1 MTYHDICQ
9 RLTPLYGPQEAKAMT
24 RMLLEDL
31 FSLSF
36 ADILCGAT
44 EHLSDADTLRLQ
56 QSVARLLDAEPLQY
70 VTGTAFFCGHL
81 FHVAPGV
88 LIPRPETEWIV
99 DTAVNLV
106 TSSDNADT
114 TAKVCSSAV
123 DGSSPRILDI
133 GTGSGCIATSISLA
147 LTDRHCHT
155 EAWDI
160 SEDALRI
167 AADNAKRLGAEVE
180 FRRRDALRLEDDFSA
195 EEKLEAEQGGA
206 EALRDSASWDIIVSN
221 PPYICNREAADMH
234 ANVLR
239 HEPHLALFVPDT
251 DPLLFYRAIARYAMR
266 SLRKGGWLLFE
277 CNTLYAHDTA
287 QMVSDMGFA
296 TSVVEDDCF
305 GKPRFVK
312 AQK

>member
-1 MTYHDICQ
+1 
-9 RLTPLYGPQEAKAMT
+9 MT

-70 VTGTAFFCGHL
+70 VTGTAFFCGHP

-106 TSSDNADT
+106 M
-114 TAKVCSSAV
+114 SSA
-123 DGSSPRILDI
+123 PRILDI
-133 GTGSGCIATSISLA
+133 GSGSGCIATSISLA
-147 LTDRHCHT
+147 LADRHCYT

-167 AADNAKRLGAEVE
+167 AADNAERLGADVK
-180 FRRRDALRLEDDFSA
+180 FCLRDALRLEEDFPA
-195 EEKLEAEQGGA
+195 EERLEAEQGGA

-251 DPLLFYRAIARYAMR
+251 DPLLFYRAIASYAMR

-287 QMVSDMGFA
+287 QMASDMGFA

>member
-1 MTYHDICQ
+1 
-9 RLTPLYGPQEAKAMT
+9 MT

-44 EHLSDADTLRLQ
+44 EHLSDADALRLQ
-56 QSVARLLDAEPLQY
+56 QSVDRLLDAEPLQY
-70 VTGTAFFCGHL
+70 VTGTAFFCGHP

-106 TSSDNADT
+106 TSSA
-114 TAKVCSSAV
+114 
-123 DGSSPRILDI
+123 PRILDI

-147 LTDRHCHT
+147 LADKHCYT

-167 AADNAKRLGAEVE
+167 AADNAARLGAEVK
-180 FRRRDALRLEDDFSA
+180 FRRRDALRLEKDLPA
-195 EEKLEAEQGGA
+195 EERLEAEQGGA

-266 SLRKGGWLLFE
+266 SLREGGWLLFE

-287 QMVSDMGFA
+287 QMASDMGFV

-305 GKPRFVK
+305 GMPRFVK

>member
-70 VTGTAFFCGHL
+70 VTGTAFFCGHP

-99 DTAVNLV
+99 DTAVNLA
-106 TSSDNADT
+106 TSSA
-114 TAKVCSSAV
+114 
-123 DGSSPRILDI
+123 PRILDI

-147 LTDRHCHT
+147 LVDKHCYT

-167 AADNAKRLGAEVE
+167 ATDNAERLGADVK
-180 FRRRDALRLEDDFSA
+180 FRRRDALRLEEDFSA
-195 EEKLEAEQGGA
+195 EENQGGA
-206 EALRDSASWDIIVSN
+206 EALSYTNAAAESWDIIVSN

-266 SLRKGGWLLFE
+266 NLRKGGWLLFE

-287 QMVSDMGFA
+287 QMASEMGFA

-312 AQK
+312 AQKQ

>member
-31 FSLSF
+31 FGLSF

-56 QSVARLLDAEPLQY
+56 QSVARLLDSEPLQY
-70 VTGTAFFCGHL
+70 VTGTAFFCGHP

-106 TSSDNADT
+106 M
-114 TAKVCSSAV
+114 SSA
-123 DGSSPRILDI
+123 PRILDI

-147 LTDRHCHT
+147 LADKHCYT

-167 AADNAKRLGAEVE
+167 AADNAERLGAEVK
-180 FRRRDALRLEDDFSA
+180 FRRRDALRLE
-195 EEKLEAEQGGA
+195 EEKSEEMRLEKEKGGA
-206 EALRDSASWDIIVSN
+206 EVLNDTNAAAESWDIIVSN

-266 SLRKGGWLLFE
+266 NLRKGGWLLFE

-287 QMVSDMGFA
+287 QMASEMGFA

-312 AQK
+312 AQKQ

>member
-1 MTYHDICQ
+1 
-9 RLTPLYGPQEAKAMT
+9 MT

-44 EHLSDADTLRLQ
+44 EHLSDADTMRLQ

-70 VTGTAFFCGHL
+70 VTGTAFFCGHP
-81 FHVAPGV
+81 FHVASGV

-99 DTAVNLV
+99 DTAVGI
-106 TSSDNADT
+106 A
-114 TAKVCSSAV
+114 TASA
-123 DGSSPRILDI
+123 PRILDI

-147 LTDRHCHT
+147 LADRHCYT

-167 AADNAKRLGAEVE
+167 ATDNAERLGAEVK
-180 FRRRDALRLEDDFSA
+180 FRRRDALRLEEEESEEIRLE
-195 EEKLEAEQGGA
+195 EEKGGA
-206 EALRDSASWDIIVSN
+206 DVTSSLDAAAASWDIIVSN

-266 SLRKGGWLLFE
+266 NLRKGGWLLFE

-287 QMVSDMGFA
+287 QMASDMGFV

>member
-9 RLTPLYGPQEAKAMT
+9 RLTPMYGPQEAKAMT

-70 VTGTAFFCGHL
+70 VTGKAFFCGHP

-106 TSSDNADT
+106 TSSA
-114 TAKVCSSAV
+114 
-123 DGSSPRILDI
+123 PRILDI

-147 LTDRHCHT
+147 LVDKHCYT

-167 AADNAKRLGAEVE
+167 AADNAERLGADVK
-180 FRRRDALRLEDDFSA
+180 FRRRDALRLEEDFPA
-195 EEKLEAEQGGA
+195 EENQSGA
-206 EALRDSASWDIIVSN
+206 EVLIADNASSASWDVIVSN

-234 ANVLR
+234 ANILR

-251 DPLLFYRAIARYAMR
+251 DPLLFYRAIASYAMR

-287 QMVSDMGFA
+287 QMALDMGFA
-296 TSVVEDDCF
+296 TSIVEDDCF

>member
-70 VTGTAFFCGHL
+70 VTGTAFFCGHP

-99 DTAVNLV
+99 DTAVGLV
-106 TSSDNADT
+106 TA
-114 TAKVCSSAV
+114 SA
-123 DGSSPRILDI
+123 PRILDI

-147 LTDRHCHT
+147 LADKHCYT

-167 AADNAKRLGAEVE
+167 AADNAERLGADVK
-180 FRRRDALRLEDDFSA
+180 FRRRDALRLE
-195 EEKLEAEQGGA
+195 EEKSEEMRL
-206 EALRDSASWDIIVSN
+206 DIIVSN

-251 DPLLFYRAIARYAMR
+251 DPLLFYRAIASYAMR

-287 QMVSDMGFA
+287 QMALDMGFA
-296 TSVVEDDCF
+296 TSIVEDDCF

>member
-70 VTGTAFFCGHL
+70 VTGTAFFCGHP

-99 DTAVNLV
+99 DTAVGLV
-106 TSSDNADT
+106 TA
-114 TAKVCSSAV
+114 SA
-123 DGSSPRILDI
+123 PRILDI

-147 LTDRHCHT
+147 LADRHCYT

-167 AADNAKRLGAEVE
+167 AADNAERLGAEVK
-180 FRRRDALRLEDDFSA
+180 FRRRDALRLEEDFSA
-195 EEKLEAEQGGA
+195 EENQGGA
-206 EALRDSASWDIIVSN
+206 EALSDTNAAASWDIIVSN

-251 DPLLFYRAIARYAMR
+251 DPLLFYRAIASYAMR

-287 QMVSDMGFA
+287 QMALDMGFA

-312 AQK
+312 AQKKNNM

>member
-56 QSVARLLDAEPLQY
+56 QFVDRLLDAEPLQY
-70 VTGTAFFCGHL
+70 VTGTAFFCGHP

-106 TSSDNADT
+106 TSSA
-114 TAKVCSSAV
+114 
-123 DGSSPRILDI
+123 PRILDI
-133 GTGSGCIATSISLA
+133 GTGSGCIATSISIALA
-147 LTDRHCHT
+147 DRHCHT

-167 AADNAKRLGAEVE
+167 AADNAERLGADVK
-180 FRRRDALRLEDDFSA
+180 FRRRDALRLEEDFPA
-195 EEKLEAEQGGA
+195 EENQGGA
-206 EALRDSASWDIIVSN
+206 EALSDTNAAAESWNIIVSN

-251 DPLLFYRAIARYAMR
+251 DPLLFYRAIASYAMR

-287 QMVSDMGFA
+287 QMALDMGFA
-296 TSVVEDDCF
+296 TSIVEDDCF

>member
-1 MTYHDICQ
+1 
-9 RLTPLYGPQEAKAMT
+9 MT
-24 RMLLEDL
+24 RLLLEDL

-56 QSVARLLDAEPLQY
+56 QSVDRLLDAEPLQY
-70 VTGTAFFCGHL
+70 VTGTAFFCGHP

-106 TSSDNADT
+106 TSSA
-114 TAKVCSSAV
+114 
-123 DGSSPRILDI
+123 PRILDI

-147 LTDRHCHT
+147 LVDKHCYT

-167 AADNAKRLGAEVE
+167 ATDNAERLGAEVK
-180 FRRRDALRLEDDFSA
+180 FRRRDALRLEEDFPA
-195 EEKLEAEQGGA
+195 EENQGGA
-206 EALRDSASWDIIVSN
+206 EALSDTNAAAESWDIIVSN

-251 DPLLFYRAIARYAMR
+251 DPLLFYRAISRYAMR

-287 QMVSDMGFA
+287 QMALDMGFA

>member
-1 MTYHDICQ
+1 
-9 RLTPLYGPQEAKAMT
+9 MT

-70 VTGTAFFCGHL
+70 VTGTAFFCGHP

-106 TSSDNADT
+106 TSSA
-114 TAKVCSSAV
+114 
-123 DGSSPRILDI
+123 PRILDI

-147 LTDRHCHT
+147 LADRHCYT

-167 AADNAKRLGAEVE
+167 AADNAERLGADVK
-180 FRRRDALRLEDDFSA
+180 FRRRDALRLEEDFPA
-195 EEKLEAEQGGA
+195 EENQSGA
-206 EALRDSASWDIIVSN
+206 EVLIADNASSASWDVIVSN

-251 DPLLFYRAIARYAMR
+251 DPLLFYRAIARYSMR

-287 QMVSDMGFA
+287 QMASDMGFVK
-296 TSVVEDDCF
+296 SVVEDDCF

>member
-9 RLTPLYGPQEAKAMT
+9 RLTPLYGQQEAKAMT
-24 RMLLEDL
+24 RLLLEDL

-56 QSVARLLDAEPLQY
+56 QSVDRLLDAEPLQY
-70 VTGTAFFCGHL
+70 VTGTAFFCGHP

-106 TSSDNADT
+106 TA
-114 TAKVCSSAV
+114 SA
-123 DGSSPRILDI
+123 PRILDI

-147 LTDRHCHT
+147 LADRHCYT

-167 AADNAKRLGAEVE
+167 AADNAERLGAEVK
-180 FRRRDALRLEDDFSA
+180 FRRRDALRLE
-195 EEKLEAEQGGA
+195 EEKSEEIML
-206 EALRDSASWDIIVSN
+206 DIIVSN

-251 DPLLFYRAIARYAMR
+251 DPLLFYRAIASYAMR

-287 QMVSDMGFA
+287 QMASDMEFA

>member
-1 MTYHDICQ
+1 
-9 RLTPLYGPQEAKAMT
+9 MT

-70 VTGTAFFCGHL
+70 VTGTAFFCGHP

-106 TSSDNADT
+106 M
-114 TAKVCSSAV
+114 SSA
-123 DGSSPRILDI
+123 PRILDI

-147 LTDRHCHT
+147 LADRHCHT

-160 SEDALRI
+160 SEDSLRI
-167 AADNAKRLGAEVE
+167 AADNAERLGADVK
-180 FRRRDALRLEDDFSA
+180 FRRRDALRLEEDFPA
-195 EEKLEAEQGGA
+195 EENQGGA
-206 EALRDSASWDIIVSN
+206 EALSDTNAAAESWDIIVSN

-251 DPLLFYRAIARYAMR
+251 DPLLFYRAIARYSMR

-287 QMVSDMGFA
+287 QMASNMGFA

>member
-9 RLTPLYGPQEAKAMT
+9 RLTPMYGPQEAKAMT

-56 QSVARLLDAEPLQY
+56 QSVDRLLDAEPLQY
-70 VTGTAFFCGHL
+70 VTGTAFFCGHP

-106 TSSDNADT
+106 M
-114 TAKVCSSAV
+114 SSA
-123 DGSSPRILDI
+123 PRILDI

-147 LTDRHCHT
+147 LADRHCYT

-167 AADNAKRLGAEVE
+167 AADNAERLGADVK
-180 FRRRDALRLEDDFSA
+180 FCRRDALRLEEDFPA
-195 EEKLEAEQGGA
+195 EENQGGA
-206 EALRDSASWDIIVSN
+206 EALSDTNAAAESWNIIVSN

-277 CNTLYAHDTA
+277 CNMLYAHDTA
-287 QMVSDMGFA
+287 QMASNMGFA

>member
-1 MTYHDICQ
+1 
-9 RLTPLYGPQEAKAMT
+9 MT

-56 QSVARLLDAEPLQY
+56 QSVDRLLDAEPLQY
-70 VTGTAFFCGHL
+70 VTGTAFFCGHP

-106 TSSDNADT
+106 TSSA
-114 TAKVCSSAV
+114 
-123 DGSSPRILDI
+123 PRILDI

-147 LTDRHCHT
+147 LADRHCHT

-167 AADNAKRLGAEVE
+167 AADNAERLGADVK
-180 FRRRDALRLEDDFSA
+180 FRRRDALRLEEDFPA
-195 EEKLEAEQGGA
+195 EENQGGA
-206 EALRDSASWDIIVSN
+206 EALSDTNAAAESWNIIVSN

-277 CNTLYAHDTA
+277 CNMLYAHDTA
-287 QMVSDMGFA
+287 QMASDMGFA

>member
-70 VTGTAFFCGHL
+70 VTGTAFFCGHP

-99 DTAVNLV
+99 DTAVGLV
-106 TSSDNADT
+106 TSSA
-114 TAKVCSSAV
+114 
-123 DGSSPRILDI
+123 PRILDI

-147 LTDRHCHT
+147 LADRHCYT

-167 AADNAKRLGAEVE
+167 AADNAERLGADVK
-180 FRRRDALRLEDDFSA
+180 FRRRDALRLEEDFPA
-195 EEKLEAEQGGA
+195 EENQSGA
-206 EALRDSASWDIIVSN
+206 EVLIADNASSASWDVIVSN

-251 DPLLFYRAIARYAMR
+251 DPLLFYRAIASYAMR

-287 QMVSDMGFA
+287 QMASDMGFA

>member
-9 RLTPLYGPQEAKAMT
+9 RLTPMYGPQEAKAMT

-44 EHLSDADTLRLQ
+44 ERLSNADTLRLQ

-70 VTGTAFFCGHL
+70 VTGTAFFCGHP

-88 LIPRPETEWIV
+88 LIPRPETEWMV

-106 TSSDNADT
+106 TSSA
-114 TAKVCSSAV
+114 
-123 DGSSPRILDI
+123 PRILDI

-147 LTDRHCHT
+147 LADKHCYT

-167 AADNAKRLGAEVE
+167 AADNAERLGADVK
-180 FRRRDALRLEDDFSA
+180 FRRRDALRLEENFPA
-195 EEKLEAEQGGA
+195 EENQGGA
-206 EALRDSASWDIIVSN
+206 EVLIADNASTASWDIIVSN

-266 SLRKGGWLLFE
+266 NLRKGGWLLFE

-287 QMVSDMGFA
+287 QMASDMGFA
-296 TSVVEDDCF
+296 KSVVEDDCF

-312 AQK
+312 AQKQ

>member
-70 VTGTAFFCGHL
+70 VTGKAFFCGHP

-106 TSSDNADT
+106 M
-114 TAKVCSSAV
+114 SSA
-123 DGSSPRILDI
+123 PRILDI

-147 LTDRHCHT
+147 LADKHCYT

-167 AADNAKRLGAEVE
+167 AADNAERLGADVK
-180 FRRRDALRLEDDFSA
+180 FRRRDALRLEEDFPA
-195 EEKLEAEQGGA
+195 EENQGGA
-206 EALRDSASWDIIVSN
+206 EALSDTNAAAESWDIIVSN

-266 SLRKGGWLLFE
+266 SLKKGGWLLFE
-277 CNTLYAHDTA
+277 CNTLYAHVTA
-287 QMVSDMGFA
+287 QMASDMGFA

>member
-1 MTYHDICQ
+1 
-9 RLTPLYGPQEAKAMT
+9 MT

-56 QSVARLLDAEPLQY
+56 QSVARLLDTEPLQY
-70 VTGTAFFCGHL
+70 VTGKAFFCGHP

-106 TSSDNADT
+106 TSSA
-114 TAKVCSSAV
+114 
-123 DGSSPRILDI
+123 PRILDI

-147 LTDRHCHT
+147 LADRHCHT

-167 AADNAKRLGAEVE
+167 AADNAERLGAEVK
-180 FRRRDALRLEDDFSA
+180 FRRHDALRLEEDFPA
-195 EEKLEAEQGGA
+195 EENQGGA
-206 EALRDSASWDIIVSN
+206 EALSDTNAAAESWNIIVSN

-251 DPLLFYRAIARYAMR
+251 DPLLFYRAIASYAMR

-277 CNTLYAHDTA
+277 CNMLYAHDTA
-287 QMVSDMGFA
+287 QMASDMGFA

>member
-70 VTGTAFFCGHL
+70 VTGTAFFCGHP

-99 DTAVNLV
+99 DTAANLV
-106 TSSDNADT
+106 M
-114 TAKVCSSAV
+114 SSA
-123 DGSSPRILDI
+123 PRILDI

-147 LTDRHCHT
+147 LVDKHCYT

-167 AADNAKRLGAEVE
+167 AADNAERLGADVK
-180 FRRRDALRLEDDFSA
+180 FRRRDALRLEENFPA
-195 EEKLEAEQGGA
+195 EENQGGA
-206 EALRDSASWDIIVSN
+206 EVLSADNVSSASWDIIVSN

-287 QMVSDMGFA
+287 QMASDMGFA

>member
-9 RLTPLYGPQEAKAMT
+9 RLTPLYGQQEAKAMT
-24 RMLLEDL
+24 RLLLEDL
-31 FSLSF
+31 FGLSF

-70 VTGTAFFCGHL
+70 VTGKAFFCDHP

-88 LIPRPETEWIV
+88 LIPRPETEWMV
-99 DTAVNLV
+99 DTAVGI
-106 TSSDNADT
+106 A
-114 TAKVCSSAV
+114 TASA
-123 DGSSPRILDI
+123 PRILDI
-133 GTGSGCIATSISLA
+133 GTGSGCIAISISLA
-147 LTDRHCHT
+147 LADRHCYT

-167 AADNAKRLGAEVE
+167 AADNAARLGAEVK
-180 FRRRDALRLEDDFSA
+180 FRRRDALRLEEDFSA
-195 EEKLEAEQGGA
+195 EENQGGA
-206 EALRDSASWDIIVSN
+206 EVLSDTNAAASWNIIVSN

-251 DPLLFYRAIARYAMR
+251 DPLLFYRAIASYAMR

-287 QMVSDMGFA
+287 QMASDMGFA

-312 AQK
+312 AQKK

>member
-9 RLTPLYGPQEAKAMT
+9 RLTTLYGPQEAKAMT

-56 QSVARLLDAEPLQY
+56 QSVARLLDTEPLQY
-70 VTGTAFFCGHL
+70 VTGKAFFCGHP

-106 TSSDNADT
+106 TSSA
-114 TAKVCSSAV
+114 
-123 DGSSPRILDI
+123 PRILDI

-147 LTDRHCHT
+147 LADRHCHT

-167 AADNAKRLGAEVE
+167 AADNAERLGAEVK
-180 FRRRDALRLEDDFSA
+180 FRRHDALRLEEDFPT
-195 EEKLEAEQGGA
+195 EENQGGA
-206 EALRDSASWDIIVSN
+206 EALSDTNAAAESWNIIVSN

-287 QMVSDMGFA
+287 QMASDMGFA

>member
-56 QSVARLLDAEPLQY
+56 QSVARLLDSEPLQY
-70 VTGTAFFCGHL
+70 VTGTAFFCCHP

-106 TSSDNADT
+106 TSS
-114 TAKVCSSAV
+114 S
-123 DGSSPRILDI
+123 RILDI

-147 LTDRHCHT
+147 LIDRHCYT

-167 AADNAKRLGAEVE
+167 AADNAARLGADVK
-180 FRRRDALRLEDDFSA
+180 FCRRDALRLEEDLPAEVRLEADLPA

-221 PPYICNREAADMH
+221 PPYICNCEAADMH

-287 QMVSDMGFA
+287 QMALDMGFA

>member
-9 RLTPLYGPQEAKAMT
+9 RLTPLYGQQEAKAMT
-24 RMLLEDL
+24 RLLLEDL

-56 QSVARLLDAEPLQY
+56 QSVVRLLDAEPLQY
-70 VTGTAFFCGHL
+70 VTGTAFFCGHP

-99 DTAVNLV
+99 DTAVGLV
-106 TSSDNADT
+106 TSSA
-114 TAKVCSSAV
+114 
-123 DGSSPRILDI
+123 PRILDI

-147 LTDRHCHT
+147 LADRHCYT

-167 AADNAKRLGAEVE
+167 AADNAERLGADVK
-180 FRRRDALRLEDDFSA
+180 FRRRDALRLEEDKS
-195 EEKLEAEQGGA
+195 EEIML
-206 EALRDSASWDIIVSN
+206 DIIVSN

-251 DPLLFYRAIARYAMR
+251 DPLLFYRAIACYAMR

-287 QMVSDMGFA
+287 QMASDMGFA

>member
-1 MTYHDICQ
+1 
-9 RLTPLYGPQEAKAMT
+9 MT

-70 VTGTAFFCGHL
+70 VTGTAFFCGHS

-99 DTAVNLV
+99 DTAVGIV
-106 TSSDNADT
+106 M
-114 TAKVCSSAV
+114 SSA
-123 DGSSPRILDI
+123 PRILDI

-147 LTDRHCHT
+147 LADRHCYT

-167 AADNAKRLGAEVE
+167 AADNAERLGADVK
-180 FRRRDALRLEDDFSA
+180 FCRRDALRLEEDFPA
-195 EEKLEAEQGGA
+195 EERLEAEQGGA

-251 DPLLFYRAIARYAMR
+251 DPLLFYRAIASYAMR

-287 QMVSDMGFA
+287 QMALDMGFA

>member
-9 RLTPLYGPQEAKAMT
+9 RLTPLYGPQEAKAIT

-56 QSVARLLDAEPLQY
+56 QSVARLLDSEPLQY
-70 VTGTAFFCGHL
+70 VTGTAFFCGHP

-106 TSSDNADT
+106 M
-114 TAKVCSSAV
+114 SSA
-123 DGSSPRILDI
+123 PRILDI

-147 LTDRHCHT
+147 LADRHCYT

-167 AADNAKRLGAEVE
+167 AADNAARLGAEVE
-180 FRRRDALRLEDDFSA
+180 FRRRDALRLEEDIPAEEKLEEDLPA

-296 TSVVEDDCF
+296 KSVVEDDCF

>member
-70 VTGTAFFCGHL
+70 VTGTAFFCGHP

-99 DTAVNLV
+99 DTAVGIV
-106 TSSDNADT
+106 TA
-114 TAKVCSSAV
+114 SA
-123 DGSSPRILDI
+123 PRILDI

-147 LTDRHCHT
+147 LVDKHCYT

-167 AADNAKRLGAEVE
+167 AADNAERLGADVK
-180 FRRRDALRLEDDFSA
+180 FRRRDALRLEEDFPA
-195 EEKLEAEQGGA
+195 EENQSGA
-206 EALRDSASWDIIVSN
+206 EVLIADNASSASWDIIVSN

-277 CNTLYAHDTA
+277 CNTLYAPDTA
-287 QMVSDMGFA
+287 QMAADMGFA

>member
-70 VTGTAFFCGHL
+70 VTGTAFFCGHP

-106 TSSDNADT
+106 TSSA
-114 TAKVCSSAV
+114 
-123 DGSSPRILDI
+123 PRILDI

-147 LTDRHCHT
+147 LADRHCHT

-167 AADNAKRLGAEVE
+167 AADNAERLGADVK
-180 FRRRDALRLEDDFSA
+180 FRRRDALRLEEDFPA
-195 EEKLEAEQGGA
+195 EENQSGA
-206 EALRDSASWDIIVSN
+206 EVLIADNASSASWDVIVSN

-251 DPLLFYRAIARYAMR
+251 DPLLFYRAIARYSMR

-287 QMVSDMGFA
+287 QMASNMGFA

>member
-56 QSVARLLDAEPLQY
+56 QSVARLLDSEPLQY
-70 VTGTAFFCGHL
+70 VTGTAFFCGHP

-106 TSSDNADT
+106 TSSA
-114 TAKVCSSAV
+114 
-123 DGSSPRILDI
+123 PRILDI
-133 GTGSGCIATSISLA
+133 GTGSGCIAISISLA
-147 LTDRHCHT
+147 LADRHCHT

-167 AADNAKRLGAEVE
+167 ATDNAERLGAEVK
-180 FRRRDALRLEDDFSA
+180 FRRRDALRLEEDFPA
-195 EEKLEAEQGGA
+195 EENQGGA
-206 EALRDSASWDIIVSN
+206 EVLIADNASSASWDIIVSN

-251 DPLLFYRAIARYAMR
+251 DTLLFYRAIARYAMR

-287 QMVSDMGFA
+287 RMASDMGFA

-312 AQK
+312 AQKQ

>member
-1 MTYHDICQ
+1 
-9 RLTPLYGPQEAKAMT
+9 MT

-70 VTGTAFFCGHL
+70 VTGTAFFCGHP

-99 DTAVNLV
+99 DTAVGIV
-106 TSSDNADT
+106 TA
-114 TAKVCSSAV
+114 SA
-123 DGSSPRILDI
+123 PRILDI

-147 LTDRHCHT
+147 LVDKHCYT

-167 AADNAKRLGAEVE
+167 ATDNAERLGADVK
-180 FRRRDALRLEDDFSA
+180 FRRRDALRLEEDFPA
-195 EEKLEAEQGGA
+195 EENQSGA
-206 EALRDSASWDIIVSN
+206 EVLIADNASSASWDIIVSN

-251 DPLLFYRAIARYAMR
+251 DPLLFYRAIASYAMR

-287 QMVSDMGFA
+287 QMALDMGFA
-296 TSVVEDDCF
+296 TSIVEDDCF

>member
-9 RLTPLYGPQEAKAMT
+9 RLTPLYGQQEAKAMT

-56 QSVARLLDAEPLQY
+56 QSVDRLLDAEPLQY
-70 VTGTAFFCGHL
+70 VTGTAFFCGHP

-106 TSSDNADT
+106 M
-114 TAKVCSSAV
+114 SSA
-123 DGSSPRILDI
+123 PRILDI

-147 LTDRHCHT
+147 LADKHCYT

-167 AADNAKRLGAEVE
+167 AADNAERLGAEVE
-180 FRRRDALRLEDDFSA
+180 FRRRDALRLEEDFPA
-195 EEKLEAEQGGA
+195 EENQGGA
-206 EALRDSASWDIIVSN
+206 EALNDTNAAAESWDIIVSN

-239 HEPHLALFVPDT
+239 HEPYLALFVPDT

-287 QMVSDMGFA
+287 QMASDMGFA
-296 TSVVEDDCF
+296 TSIVEDDCF

>member
-9 RLTPLYGPQEAKAMT
+9 RLTPLYGQQEAKAMT

-31 FSLSF
+31 FGLSF

-56 QSVARLLDAEPLQY
+56 QSVARLLNAEPLQY
-70 VTGTAFFCGHL
+70 VTGTAFFCGHP

-88 LIPRPETEWIV
+88 LIPRPETEWMV

-106 TSSDNADT
+106 TSSA
-114 TAKVCSSAV
+114 
-123 DGSSPRILDI
+123 PRILDI

-147 LTDRHCHT
+147 LADKHCYT

-167 AADNAKRLGAEVE
+167 ATDNAERLGAEVK
-180 FRRRDALRLEDDFSA
+180 FRRRDALRLEEDFLA
-195 EEKLEAEQGGA
+195 EENQDGA
-206 EALRDSASWDIIVSN
+206 EALSDTNAAAEPWDIIVSN

-239 HEPHLALFVPDT
+239 YEPHLALFVPDT

-287 QMVSDMGFA
+287 QMASDMGFA
-296 TSVVEDDCF
+296 KSVVEDDSF

>member
-1 MTYHDICQ
+1 
-9 RLTPLYGPQEAKAMT
+9 MT
-24 RMLLEDL
+24 RLLLEDL

-70 VTGTAFFCGHL
+70 VTGTAFFCGHP

-106 TSSDNADT
+106 TSSA
-114 TAKVCSSAV
+114 
-123 DGSSPRILDI
+123 PRILDI

-147 LTDRHCHT
+147 LADKHCYT

-167 AADNAKRLGAEVE
+167 AADNAARLGADVK
-180 FRRRDALRLEDDFSA
+180 FRRRDALRLE
-195 EEKLEAEQGGA
+195 EEKSEEMRLEKEKGGA
-206 EALRDSASWDIIVSN
+206 DVTSGLDAAESWDIIVSN

-251 DPLLFYRAIARYAMR
+251 DPLLFYRAIARYSMR

-287 QMVSDMGFA
+287 QMAADMGFA

-312 AQK
+312 VQK

>member
-70 VTGTAFFCGHL
+70 VTGTAFFCDHP

-88 LIPRPETEWIV
+88 LIPRPETEWMV
-99 DTAVNLV
+99 DTAVGI
-106 TSSDNADT
+106 A
-114 TAKVCSSAV
+114 TASA
-123 DGSSPRILDI
+123 PRILDI
-133 GTGSGCIATSISLA
+133 GTGSGCIAISISLA
-147 LTDRHCHT
+147 LADRHCYT

-167 AADNAKRLGAEVE
+167 AADNAERLGAEVK
-180 FRRRDALRLEDDFSA
+180 FRRRDALRLEEDFSA
-195 EEKLEAEQGGA
+195 EERLEAEQGGA
-206 EALRDSASWDIIVSN
+206 EALSDTNAAEPWDIIVSN

-266 SLRKGGWLLFE
+266 NLRKGGWLLFE

-287 QMVSDMGFA
+287 QMASDMGFA

>member
-9 RLTPLYGPQEAKAMT
+9 RLTPLYGPLEAKAMT

-70 VTGTAFFCGHL
+70 VTGTAFFCGHP

-106 TSSDNADT
+106 M
-114 TAKVCSSAV
+114 SSA
-123 DGSSPRILDI
+123 PRILDI
-133 GTGSGCIATSISLA
+133 GTGSGCIAISISLA
-147 LTDRHCHT
+147 LSDRHCHT

-167 AADNAKRLGAEVE
+167 AADNAARLGADVE
-180 FRRRDALRLEDDFSA
+180 FRRRDALRLEEDFLA
-195 EEKLEAEQGGA
+195 EENQGGA
-206 EALRDSASWDIIVSN
+206 EALSDTNAAAESWDIIVSN

-239 HEPHLALFVPDT
+239 HEPHLALFVSDT
-251 DPLLFYRAIARYAMR
+251 DPLLFYRAIASYAMR

-287 QMVSDMGFA
+287 QMASDMGFA

>member
-1 MTYHDICQ
+1 
-9 RLTPLYGPQEAKAMT
+9 MT

-70 VTGTAFFCGHL
+70 VTGTAFFCGHP

-99 DTAVNLV
+99 DTAVGIV
-106 TSSDNADT
+106 TA
-114 TAKVCSSAV
+114 SA
-123 DGSSPRILDI
+123 PRILDI

-147 LTDRHCHT
+147 LVDKHCYT

-167 AADNAKRLGAEVE
+167 AADNAERLGADVK
-180 FRRRDALRLEDDFSA
+180 FRRRDALRLEEDFPA
-195 EEKLEAEQGGA
+195 EENQSGA
-206 EALRDSASWDIIVSN
+206 EVLIADNASSASWDVIVSN
-221 PPYICNREAADMH
+221 PPYICNREAAYMH

-251 DPLLFYRAIARYAMR
+251 DPLLFYRAIARYSMR

-287 QMVSDMGFA
+287 QMASDMGFA

>member
-1 MTYHDICQ
+1 
-9 RLTPLYGPQEAKAMT
+9 MT
-24 RMLLEDL
+24 RLLLEDL

-70 VTGTAFFCGHL
+70 VTGTAFFCGHP

-106 TSSDNADT
+106 TA
-114 TAKVCSSAV
+114 SA
-123 DGSSPRILDI
+123 PRILDI

-147 LTDRHCHT
+147 LADKHCYT

-167 AADNAKRLGAEVE
+167 ATDNAERLGADVK
-180 FRRRDALRLEDDFSA
+180 FRRRDALRLE
-195 EEKLEAEQGGA
+195 EEKSEEMRLEEEKGGA
-206 EALRDSASWDIIVSN
+206 EALSDTNAAAESWDIIVSN

-239 HEPHLALFVPDT
+239 HEPHLALFVHDT
-251 DPLLFYRAIARYAMR
+251 DPLLFYRAIAHYSMR

-287 QMVSDMGFA
+287 QMALDMGFA

>member
-9 RLTPLYGPQEAKAMT
+9 RLTPMYGPQEAKAMT

-70 VTGTAFFCGHL
+70 VTGTAFFCGHP

-106 TSSDNADT
+106 M
-114 TAKVCSSAV
+114 SSA
-123 DGSSPRILDI
+123 PRILDI

-147 LTDRHCHT
+147 LADKHCYT

-167 AADNAKRLGAEVE
+167 AADNAERLGADVK
-180 FRRRDALRLEDDFSA
+180 FRRRDALRLEEDFPA
-195 EEKLEAEQGGA
+195 EENQGGA
-206 EALRDSASWDIIVSN
+206 EALSDTNAAAESWDIIVSN

-266 SLRKGGWLLFE
+266 SLKKGGWLLFE
-277 CNTLYAHDTA
+277 CNTLYAHVTA
-287 QMVSDMGFA
+287 QMASDMGFA

>member
-9 RLTPLYGPQEAKAMT
+9 RLTPMYGPQEAKAMT

-36 ADILCGAT
+36 ADILCEAT

-56 QSVARLLDAEPLQY
+56 QSVDRLLDAEPLQY
-70 VTGTAFFCGHL
+70 VTGTAFFCGHP

-106 TSSDNADT
+106 TSSA
-114 TAKVCSSAV
+114 
-123 DGSSPRILDI
+123 PRILDI

-147 LTDRHCHT
+147 LVDKHCYT

-167 AADNAKRLGAEVE
+167 AADNAERLGADVK
-180 FRRRDALRLEDDFSA
+180 FRRRDALRLEEDFPA
-195 EEKLEAEQGGA
+195 EENQSGA
-206 EALRDSASWDIIVSN
+206 EVLIADNASSASWDVIVSN

-277 CNTLYAHDTA
+277 CNMLYAHDTA
-287 QMVSDMGFA
+287 QMASDMGFA

>member
-9 RLTPLYGPQEAKAMT
+9 RLTPLYGQQEAKAMT

-70 VTGTAFFCGHL
+70 VTGTAFFCGHP

-88 LIPRPETEWIV
+88 LIPRPETEWMV
-99 DTAVNLV
+99 DTAVGI
-106 TSSDNADT
+106 A
-114 TAKVCSSAV
+114 TASA
-123 DGSSPRILDI
+123 PRILDI

-147 LTDRHCHT
+147 LADKHCYT

-167 AADNAKRLGAEVE
+167 AADNAASLGAEVE
-180 FRRRDALRLEDDFSA
+180 FRRRDALRLEEDFPA
-195 EEKLEAEQGGA
+195 EENQGGA
-206 EALRDSASWDIIVSN
+206 EALSDTNAAASWDIIASN

-251 DPLLFYRAIARYAMR
+251 DPLLFYRAIARYSMR

-287 QMVSDMGFA
+287 QMASNMGFA
-296 TSVVEDDCF
+296 TSIVEDDCF